1 MIKKLKYE
9 NIDFDKYAQ
18 CLENSEQKNWYVK
31 KEVLDE
37 LSGNWEILIYGDYE
51 AIMPVP
57 LIKKLGIKFVIMP
70 LFCQQLGVFSSSD
83 NTDINDQFL
92 KALKKNY
99 KIFYYSFNQY
109 NSFSSASEKRKN
121 YIIPIS
127 DYDILKRKKYFKG
140 RKSTVKCAQ
149 HLIYKEIK
157 LNATHISFIENNF
170 KGLTKENDINK
181 FKDYLNFLDTNN
193 SLKLCAA
200 YLDQQL
206 INIAILVSEK
216 TEFSLLAL
224 INDEIHKKEDG
235 ASFLIDKILSH
246 YIHEKRLNFMGSNIP
261 GIERFFKSFGAEL
274 HDYNFIQNKIL
285 KKIYKI

>member
-9 NIDFDKYAQ
+9 NIDFDKYTQ
-18 CLENSEQKNWYVK
+18 CLENSQQKNWYAK

-37 LSGNWEILIYGDYE
+37 LSGNWEILVYRDYE
-51 AIMPVP
+51 AVLPIP
-57 LIKKLGIKFVIMP
+57 LIKKFGIKFVITP

-83 NTDINDQFL
+83 NSEINDQFL

-99 KIFYYSFNQY
+99 KIFYYSFNQH
-109 NSFSSASEKRKN
+109 NSFSSSAEKRKN

-127 DYDILKRKKYFKG
+127 DYEILRRKKYFKG

-149 HLIYKEIK
+149 HLIYKEIE
-157 LNATHISFIENNF
+157 LNTKHISFIENNF
-170 KGLTKENDINK
+170 KGLTKENDIKK
-181 FKDYLNFLDTNN
+181 FKDYLNFLDRNN
-193 SLKLCAA
+193 SLKLFAA

-224 INDEIHKKEDG
+224 INDEAYKKEDG

-246 YIHEKRLNFMGSNIP
+246 YIHKKSFNFMGSNIP